1 MRADHLGYLVVPEP
15 HLLREELNLL
25 EDVPRHTEG
34 QKTRLAPDHSPER
47 RLQTAVIRNPPD
59 VSTRPAHPRQH
70 ADVGR
75 RGMGVTPVD
84 GISNGGSAGNS

>member
-25 EDVPRHTEG
+25 EDIPRHFEG

-47 RLQTAVIRNPPD
+47 PLQTAVTRNPPG
-59 VSTRPAHPRQH
+59 VSKHPAHTRQH

-75 RGMGVTPVD
+75 RGVGVTPAD
-84 GISNGGSAGNS
+84 GISNGGSGGN